1 VISIVLPA
9 YNEAQNIAAMT
20 ARLAELVAPLGRYEI
35 IFVDDG
41 STDETLAEIL
51 SLSARNRAVRYV
63 SFTRNFGHQA
73 ALRAGLRHARGN
85 AVVLMDCDF
94 EHPPETVSA
103 LVAEWRRGA
112 KVVLT
117 QRLGAA
123 ESASLL
129 KRVTSRIFYRVLDAI
144 GDVRIEPGSSDFLL
158 LDREVVD
165 AINGLSDQG
174 LFLRGLVRW
183 LGYRQAKVTFSPGIR
198 RQGEPKFTLRRMLDL
213 AVAGVVAHSVL
224 PLRVATYLSLALL
237 VAGVGLG
244 ALAIAGFIWIG
255 GDLAGWTSILSVIAL
270 IGAGQMLVV
279 GIIGEY
285 VGRIL
290 REARGWP
297 AYIVAQTDAP
307 ETDEAQTLRSL
318 AR

>member
-9 YNEAQNIAAMT
+9 YNEAQNIATIT
-20 ARLAELVAPLGRYEI
+20 ARLGELVAPLGRYEI

-41 STDETLAEIL
+41 STDETLAEL
-51 SLSARNRAVRYV
+51 QTLSARNRAVRYV

-94 EHPPETVSA
+94 EHPPETVPA

-117 QRLGAA
+117 QRLEAA

-129 KRVTSRIFYRVLDAI
+129 KRVTSRWFYRLLDAI

-165 AINGLSDQG
+165 AINGLSNQG

-183 LGYRQAKVTFSPGIR
+183 LGYRRAKVTFVPGVR

-213 AVAGVVAHSVL
+213 AMAGVVAHSVL
-224 PLRVATYLSLALL
+224 PLRVASYLAIALL
-237 VAGVGLG
+237 VAGIAFG
-244 ALAIAGFIWIG
+244 ALAIAGFLWIG

-270 IGAGQMLVV
+270 VGAGQMLVV

-285 VGRIL
+285 IGRIL
-290 REARGWP
+290 REARDWP
-297 AYIVAQTDAP
+297 AYIVAETNAP
-307 ETDEAQTLRSL
+307 EDSETQTLRSL